1 VGPEP
6 ALPPPPGALGRQA
19 GHDDQHPAAPY
30 GRWCP
35 YCGADLS
42 HVPIREEPP
51 EEAVFAAVGR
61 RLKTALAVGFVLVW
75 MIVSLYDWLSEP
87 AALVVPAWFSALGA
101 FLLLVVLLGIQPW
114 AWMGGRRR

>member
-1 VGPEP
+1 MAEIRPPVPIQEEP
-6 ALPPPPGALGRQA
+6 DGLAPHG
-19 GHDDQHPAAPY
+19 APY

-35 YCGADLS
+35 FCGADLS
-42 HVPIREEPP
+42 HVPVREEPP

-114 AWMGGRRR
+114 AVLGGRRR

>member
-1 VGPEP
+1 M
-6 ALPPPPGALGRQA
+6 
-19 GHDDQHPAAPY
+19 
-30 GRWCP
+30 
-35 YCGADLS
+35 
-42 HVPIREEPP
+42 
-51 EEAVFAAVGR
+51 FAAVGR

-114 AWMGGRRR
+114 GVLRRR